1 MGILISVAKAGMA
14 VIFAFLKLFPTR
26 DKIVMIS
33 RQSDEPTQDL
43 SLLCDAIKKLSP
55 ETQVIILCKKMGKGI
70 GGKIGYCFHMLR
82 QMYHIATAK
91 RVVLDSYCI
100 AVSNLRLKPDTKV
113 IQIWHAI
120 GLMKK
125 FGLSI
130 AGNGGEGRDIRLAEA
145 MNMHRNYDLIMTNSP
160 AAVPAFAEAFGYP
173 EERFFIGSLP
183 RVDLITSEDYRAETA
198 KRVFDRYPEI
208 ARAKEEGRK
217 VAVYAPTFRIGR
229 DITPYMEELA
239 KAMDEGDVLLV
250 IKKHPIMEVPRA
262 KGSMIIDTEFSTME
276 MICAADVVICDY
288 SAVVFEAALMGK
300 KILFYDFDYDEY
312 KGRRDFYIDYE
323 KEVPGVICRTAD
335 EALEVI
341 REDRFDA
348 EKTAGFAERY
358 ITVRHDAA
366 ISLAEHILSA
376 KA

>member
-1 MGILISVAKAGMA
+1 MKALISIAKAGMSF
-14 VIFAFLKLFPTR
+14 IFAFMKLFPLR
-26 DKIVMIS
+26 DKVVMIS

-43 SLLCDAIKKLSP
+43 SLLCRALNDLSP
-55 ETQVIILCKKMGKGI
+55 STEVVILCRTMGKGL

-91 RVVLDSYCI
+91 RIVLDSYCI
-100 AVSNLRLKPDTKV
+100 AVSNLKLRPETKV

-160 AAVPAFAEAFGYP
+160 AAIPAFSEAFGYP
-173 EERFFIGSLP
+173 EDRFFIGSLP
-183 RVDLITSEDYRAETA
+183 RVDLITSAEYRAETA

-208 ARAKEEGRK
+208 ARAKEAGRK
-217 VAVYAPTFRIGR
+217 VAVYAPTFRVGR

-239 KAMDEGDVLLV
+239 KAMDEGDILLV

-262 KGSMIIDTEFSTME
+262 KGSMIIDTDFSTME
-276 MICAADVVICDY
+276 MLCAADVVICDY

-323 KEVPGVICRTAD
+323 KEVPGSICRTAD
-335 EALEVI
+335 EVLRVI
-341 REDRFDA
+341 GEDRFDA
-348 EKTAGFAERY
+348 AKTAAFAEKY
-358 ITVRHDAA
+358 ISVRHGAA
-366 ISLAEHILSA
+366 RSLAERIL
-376 KA
+376 KADL